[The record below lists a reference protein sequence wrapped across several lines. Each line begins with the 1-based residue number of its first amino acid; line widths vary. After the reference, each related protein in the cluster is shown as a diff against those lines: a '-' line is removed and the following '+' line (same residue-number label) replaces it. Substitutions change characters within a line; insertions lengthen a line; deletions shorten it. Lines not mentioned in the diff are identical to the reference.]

1 LSLNKYFSDLR
12 GKRVAVIGAGV
23 SNRPLIRLL
32 LTSGIDVTICDK
44 SGIEAM
50 GDFYR
55 EITPFHPSLCLGD
68 TYLNDLDA
76 DVVFRTPGIHPNTP
90 AFVKAREKGTLITSE
105 MEVFF
110 SLCPCRTI
118 AVTGSDGKTTTTTL
132 ISELL
137 KTGGYHVWL
146 GGNIGTPLLAETDAM
161 APTDVAV
168 LELSSFQLHSMS
180 CSPDVAVVTNVS
192 PNHLDVHPTYQD
204 YIDAKKQI
212 FRNQKPGARLV
223 LNRDNE
229 VTASFAAET
238 TSEIYWFSRR
248 QTVDRGFWTDADG
261 MIRRAGGQIVMP
273 ASDIRI
279 PGVHNTE
286 NMMAAFAAV
295 DGLVGEDVFRSVARN
310 FPGVPHRLETVR
322 VLRGVTYI
330 NDSIASSPSRTAA
343 GLSCFKE
350 KVILIAGGKDKGV
363 PFDSLGD
370 DICRHV
376 KSLYLTGWTAE
387 KLKDAAM
394 NSPLYAPGKPDIHVI
409 DGFRDTVEAAARRAE
424 AGDIVLL
431 SPACTSFDRF
441 KNFEERGKTFRKI
454 VEGLE

>member
-1 LSLNKYFSDLR
+1 LSLNEYLSGLR

-32 LTSGIDVTICDK
+32 LASGIDVTICDK
-44 SGIEAM
+44 SGMEGI
-50 GDFYR
+50 GDFYH
-55 EITPFHPSLCLGD
+55 EIAPFHPNFHLGNS
-68 TYLNDLDA
+68 YLSNLDA
-76 DVVFRTPGIHPNTP
+76 DVVFRTPGLHPDNP
-90 AFVKAREKGTLITSE
+90 ALVRARNNGAVVTSE
-105 MEVFF
+105 MEAFL

-132 ISELL
+132 IAELL
-137 KTGGYHVWL
+137 KDAGYHVWL
-146 GGNIGTPLLAETDAM
+146 GGNIGNPLLAETDAM
-161 APTDVAV
+161 TPTDIAV
-168 LELSSFQLHSMS
+168 LELSSFQLHSMN
-180 CSPDVAVVTNVS
+180 CSPDVAVVTNIA
-192 PNHLDVHPTYQD
+192 PNHLDVHPSYQD

-223 LNRDNE
+223 LNLDNE

-238 TSEIYWFSRR
+238 AAEIYWFSRR
-248 QTVDRGFWTDADG
+248 QAVEKGFWMDADG
-261 MIRRAGGQIVMP
+261 MIRRAGGQAVMP

-279 PGVHNTE
+279 PGVHNIE

-295 DGLVGEDVFRSVARN
+295 DGFVGENVFRSVAKS

-343 GLSCFKE
+343 GLACFKE

-363 PFDSLGD
+363 PFDDLGG

-387 KLKDAAM
+387 KMKASVM
-394 NSPLYAPGKPDIHVI
+394 NSSLYSQGKPDIHVLE
-409 DGFRDTVEAAARRAE
+409 GFRDTVEAAAKE
-424 AGDIVLL
+424 AREGDIVIL

-441 KNFEERGKTFRKI
+441 KNFEERGEAFREI
-454 VEGLE
+454 VEGLV